1 MSVRDNPSGSAA
13 INPDSG
19 QRTIIQIGAPTTR
32 APTIRATTIRAPTI
46 RAPTIPATT
55 IRVPTIPATT
65 IRVPIIKITLTIT
78 LGRCV

>member
-32 APTIRATTIRAPTI
+32 APTIRAPTIRATTIRAPTI

-55 IRVPTIPATT
+55 IRVPTI
-65 IRVPIIKITLTIT
+65 KITLTIT